1 MPPSCPTGLKDLFSP
16 GQNDDS
22 NHRSRDGRSGQ
33 RQHPLP
39 CSIFNW
45 NYPVPD
51 LPDSKCHSLC
61 CCFPPEKEARNG
73 SCHNYET
80 IQPGSKNND
89 LGFSLLTLMTFL
101 TVIPIIGVVIYIIYL
116 GFPAINLEFITGF
129 PREGMREGGILPA
142 IIGTFYLTLG
152 TAIFAV
158 PLGIGS
164 AIYLSEY
171 APDNRA
177 TQLIRIAIINL
188 AGIPSVVYGLFGLGL
203 FVLFLGFGTSILAG
217 SLTLSIM
224 TLPVII
230 STTEEAL
237 RAVPQAFRTV
247 SMSVG
252 ATKWQTIRKIVL
264 PQALPGILT
273 GVILGLERAAGETA
287 PILFTV
293 AAFFLPRFLILPWM
307 PQWHCLIT
315 SM

>member
-1 MPPSCPTGLKDLFSP
+1 MTMKLSAQQHK
-16 GQNDDS
+16 
-22 NHRSRDGRSGQ
+22 Q
-33 RQHPLP
+33 R
-39 CSIFNW
+39 
-45 NYPVPD
+45 
-51 LPDSKCHSLC
+51 
-61 CCFPPEKEARNG
+61 
-73 SCHNYET
+73 
-80 IQPGSKNND
+80 
-89 LGFSLLTLMTFL
+89 LGFSLLTLMTFM

-116 GFPAINLEFITGF
+116 GLPAINFEFLTGF

-152 TAIFAV
+152 TGIFAV

-237 RAVPQAFRTV
+237 RAVPQSFRTV
-247 SMSVG
+247 SMSLG

-293 AAFFLPRFLILPWM
+293 AAFFLPRLPNSPLDATMALPYHLYVISTQVPGMPIKIQYGTALVLLVFVLSMNLIATTIRSRARARR
-307 PQWHCLIT
+307 QW
-315 SM
+315 